1 MTSGFVEQL
10 SIAWDK
16 DDGLFDYFSVVNST
30 AKKQKVILQNVWG
43 GELDTIRSQVL
54 EIWRHHGGPTGQEAE
69 GRLRQIV
76 FVVKDEAGK
85 LIGISTAFKAYISQ
99 LRNHFYAIRLMLV
112 SGHRIPGLTS
122 HLLVS
127 TRDFLESV
135 HGQDDTDQAIGLIT
149 LVENPSL
156 KQHRNEAVWPASGMV
171 YIGNSKEGHHIRV
184 YYFKGARI
192 SP

>member
-1 MTSGFVEQL
+1 ME
-10 SIAWDK
+10 
-16 DDGLFDYFSVVNST
+16 
-30 AKKQKVILQNVWG
+30 NVWG
-43 GELDTIRSQVL
+43 REVDSIRDQVL
-54 EIWRHHGGPTGQEAE
+54 EIWRHHGGPSGHQAE
-69 GRLRQIV
+69 DRLRQLV
-76 FVVKDEAGK
+76 FVVKDEMGRVV
-85 LIGISTAFKAYISQ
+85 GISTAFKTYIKQ

-112 SGHRIPGLTS
+112 SGYRIPGLTS

-135 HGQDDTDQAIGLIT
+135 HEQDDTHQAIGLIT

-156 KQHRNEAVWPASGMV
+156 KEHRNEAIWPASGMV

>member
-1 MTSGFVEQL
+1 M
-10 SIAWDK
+10 
-16 DDGLFDYFSVVNST
+16 VNST
-30 AKKQKVILQNVWG
+30 AKKQNVVLQNVWG
-43 GELDTIRSQVL
+43 GELDSIRSQVL
-54 EIWRHHGGPTGQEAE
+54 EIWRHHGGPTGREAE

-76 FVVKDEAGK
+76 FVVKDEAGN
-85 LIGISTAFKAYISQ
+85 LIGISTAFKAYIRQ

-135 HGQDDTDQAIGLIT
+135 HAQDDTDQAIGLIT

>member
-1 MTSGFVEQL
+1 ME
-10 SIAWDK
+10 
-16 DDGLFDYFSVVNST
+16 
-30 AKKQKVILQNVWG
+30 NVWCR
-43 GELDTIRSQVL
+43 EVDSIRDQVL
-54 EIWRHHGGPTGQEAE
+54 EIWRHHGGPIGDQAE
-69 GRLRQIV
+69 DRLRQLV
-76 FVVKDEAGK
+76 FVVKDEMGRVV
-85 LIGISTAFKAYISQ
+85 GISTAFKTYIKQ

-112 SGHRIPGLTS
+112 SGYRIPGLTS

-135 HGQDDTDQAIGLIT
+135 HEQDDTDQAIGLIT
-149 LVENPSL
+149 LVENPLL
-156 KQHRNEAVWPASGMV
+156 KEHRNEAIWPASGMV